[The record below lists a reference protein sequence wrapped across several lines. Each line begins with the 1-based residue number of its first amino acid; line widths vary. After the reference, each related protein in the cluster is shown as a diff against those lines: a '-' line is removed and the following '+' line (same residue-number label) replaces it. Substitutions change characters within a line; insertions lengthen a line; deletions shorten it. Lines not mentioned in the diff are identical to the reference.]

1 MNIFGHFSQFVLKV
15 HTDNTDDTDLKS
27 FKDFYY
33 RRNKI
38 REFCE
43 ICVTKP
49 SPSGESEGA

>member
-1 MNIFGHFSQFVLKV
+1 MAVVAIIV
-15 HTDNTDDTDLKS
+15 HTDRTDDTDLKS

-43 ICVTKP
+43 ICVQL
-49 SPSGESEGA
+49 